1 MNFQVIFENLSLTL
15 EKLILNHNVNIGNTV
30 YSNQY
35 PWSNLLKLRELCLA
49 SCHIKEF
56 PNFFDRSICDVSFLE
71 IVQFPLYFGIDFVF
85 VGT

>member
-56 PNFFDRSICDVSFLE
+56 PNDLHLLPVLE
-71 IVQFPLYFGIDFVF
+71 IVDVSNNNITSVLVMQDID
-85 VGT
+85 T